1 MTEIP
6 KFKINQIQIH
16 EIPIWKFNNPVVNYI
31 NKVEIHEIPIWKTD
45 VPILNNISKP
55 IVDIPGCV
63 RVHRNNLT
71 SLIDSDNDEYGTYT
85 ECGNFSIPSFEPLQ
99 YNPNEFVYTQS
110 ETPQNQEQEFVQPTV
125 EPPKYEPKKKKDD
138 PLFVACPGKKDQRV
152 GDYRNEFKLERVI
165 GHERSEDGTECITL
179 YESTK
184 FIEQYIPNPPQ
195 LVSTAVIAT
204 VAASTPLLLNIIK
217 PLVKNLFK
225 KLTKKKKDVE

>member
-1 MTEIP
+1 MPTIDIP
-6 KFKINQIQIH
+6 RFDIRKI
-16 EIPIWKFNNPVVNYI
+16 
-31 NKVEIHEIPIWKTD
+31 EIHEIPVWKTD
-45 VPILNNISKP
+45 IQTLNNISKP

-71 SLIDSDNDEYGTYT
+71 SLIDSDKDEYGTYT

-125 EPPKYEPKKKKDD
+125 EPPKYEPKKNKDD
-138 PLFVACPGKKDQRV
+138 PLFVECPGKKDQRV

-204 VAASTPLLLNIIK
+204 VAASTPLLLNIVK
-217 PLVKNLFK
+217 PLVKNVIK
-225 KLTKKKKDVE
+225 KLTKKKK

>member
-1 MTEIP
+1 MPTIDIP
-6 KFKINQIQIH
+6 RFD
-16 EIPIWKFNNPVVNYI
+16 I
-31 NKVEIHEIPIWKTD
+31 NKVEILEIPVWETE
-45 VPILNNISKP
+45 VPSLYKINKP

-71 SLIDSDNDEYGTYT
+71 SFIDSDKDEYGTYT

-204 VAASTPLLLNIIK
+204 VAASTPLLLNIVK
-217 PLVKNLFK
+217 PLVKNLIK
-225 KLTKKKKDVE
+225 KLTKKKDKVE

>member
-1 MTEIP
+1 MPTIDIP
-6 KFKINQIQIH
+6 NIKINKI
-16 EIPIWKFNNPVVNYI
+16 
-31 NKVEIHEIPIWKTD
+31 EIHEIPIWKTN
-45 VPILNNISKP
+45 VPVINNISKP

-71 SLIDSDNDEYGTYT
+71 SLIDSDKDEYGTYT

-195 LVSTAVIAT
+195 LVSTALIAS
-204 VAASTPLLLNIIK
+204 VAATTPLLLNLVK
-217 PLVKNLFK
+217 PLVRQAFK
-225 KLTKKKKDVE
+225 RLSKPKKDKVE

>member
-1 MTEIP
+1 MPTIDIP
-6 KFKINQIQIH
+6 RF
-16 EIPIWKFNNPVVNYI
+16 EI
-31 NKVEIHEIPIWKTD
+31 NKVEIHEIPVWKTD
-45 VPILNNISKP
+45 IQTLNNISKP

-71 SLIDSDNDEYGTYT
+71 SLIDSDKDEYGTYT

-99 YNPNEFVYTQS
+99 YNPNEFVYTES
-110 ETPQNQEQEFVQPTV
+110 EAPQNQEQEFVQPTI
-125 EPPKYEPKKKKDD
+125 EPPKYEPKKKKDE
-138 PLFVACPGKKDQRV
+138 PIFVACPGKKDQRV

-165 GHERSEDGTECITL
+165 GHKRSEDGTECITL

-204 VAASTPLLLNIIK
+204 VAASTPLLLNIVK
-217 PLVKNLFK
+217 PLVKNLIK

>member
-1 MTEIP
+1 MPTIDIP
-6 KFKINQIQIH
+6 NIK
-16 EIPIWKFNNPVVNYI
+16 I
-31 NKVEIHEIPIWKTD
+31 NKVEIHEIPVWKTD
-45 VPILNNISKP
+45 IQTLNNISKP

-63 RVHRNNLT
+63 RVHKNNLT
-71 SLIDSDNDEYGTYT
+71 SLIDSDKDEYGTYT

-204 VAASTPLLLNIIK
+204 VAASTPLLLNIVK
-217 PLVKNLFK
+217 PLVKNLIK
-225 KLTKKKKDVE
+225 KLTKKKKDVK

>member
-1 MTEIP
+1 MPTIDIP
-6 KFKINQIQIH
+6 RIN
-16 EIPIWKFNNPVVNYI
+16 I
-31 NKVEIHEIPIWKTD
+31 NKVEVHEIPLWKTD
-45 VPILNNISKP
+45 IQTLNNISKP

-71 SLIDSDNDEYGTYT
+71 SLIDSDKDEYGTYT

-204 VAASTPLLLNIIK
+204 VAASTPLLLNIVK
-217 PLVKNLFK
+217 PLIKNLIK
-225 KLTKKKKDVE
+225 KLTKKKDKVK

>member
-1 MTEIP
+1 MPSIDIP
-6 KFKINQIQIH
+6 RFD
-16 EIPIWKFNNPVVNYI
+16 I
-31 NKVEIHEIPIWKTD
+31 NKVEIHEIPVWKTD
-45 VPILNNISKP
+45 IQTLNNISKP

-71 SLIDSDNDEYGTYT
+71 SLIDSDKDEYGTYT

-110 ETPQNQEQEFVQPTV
+110 ETPQDQQQEFVQPTV

-138 PLFVACPGKKDQRV
+138 PLFIACPGKKDQRV

-165 GHERSEDGTECITL
+165 GHERSEDGSECITL
-179 YESTK
+179 YEDVK

-195 LVSTAVIAT
+195 LISTAAIAT
-204 VAASTPLLLNIIK
+204 VAASTPLLLNVIK

-225 KLTKKKKDVE
+225 KLTKKKNDVK

>member
-1 MTEIP
+1 MEIP
-6 KFKINQIQIH
+6 RFD
-16 EIPIWKFNNPVVNYI
+16 I
-31 NKVEIHEIPIWKTD
+31 NKVEIYKIPIWKTD
-45 VPILNNISKP
+45 VPKNLNISKP

-71 SLIDSDNDEYGTYT
+71 SLIDSDKDEYGTYT

-110 ETPQNQEQEFVQPTV
+110 ETPQDQQQEFVQPTV

-138 PLFVACPGKKDQRV
+138 PLFIACPGKKDQRV

-165 GHERSEDGTECITL
+165 GHERSEDGSECITL
-179 YESTK
+179 YEDVK

-204 VAASTPLLLNIIK
+204 VAASTPLLLNIVK
-217 PLVKNLFK
+217 PLVKNLIK

>member
-1 MTEIP
+1 MPTIEIP
-6 KFKINQIQIH
+6 PIN
-16 EIPIWKFNNPVVNYI
+16 I
-31 NKVEIHEIPIWKTD
+31 NKIEIHEIPVWKTD
-45 VPILNNISKP
+45 IQTLNNISKP

-71 SLIDSDNDEYGTYT
+71 SLIDSDKDEYGTYT

-99 YNPNEFVYTQS
+99 YNPNEFVYTES
-110 ETPQNQEQEFVQPTV
+110 ETPQNQEQEFAESTSKDI
-125 EPPKYEPKKKKDD
+125 KYEPKDDKDD

-165 GHERSEDGTECITL
+165 GHERSEDGSECITL
-179 YESTK
+179 YEDVK

-204 VAASTPLLLNIIK
+204 VAASTPLLLNIVK
-217 PLVKNLFK
+217 PLVKNLIK

>member
-1 MTEIP
+1 MPTIDIP
-6 KFKINQIQIH
+6 RFDIS
-16 EIPIWKFNNPVVNYI
+16 
-31 NKVEIHEIPIWKTD
+31 KVEIHEIPVWKTD
-45 VPILNNISKP
+45 IQTLNNISKP

-71 SLIDSDNDEYGTYT
+71 SLIDSDKDEYGTYT

-138 PLFVACPGKKDQRV
+138 PLFVECPGKKDQRV

-204 VAASTPLLLNIIK
+204 VAASTPLLLNIVK

-225 KLTKKKKDVE
+225 KLTKKKDKVE

>member
-1 MTEIP
+1 MPTIDIP
-6 KFKINQIQIH
+6 NIK
-16 EIPIWKFNNPVVNYI
+16 I
-31 NKVEIHEIPIWKTD
+31 NKVEIHEIPVWKTD
-45 VPILNNISKP
+45 IHTLNNISKP
-55 IVDIPGCV
+55 IVVIPGCV

-71 SLIDSDNDEYGTYT
+71 SLIDSDKDEYGTYT

-204 VAASTPLLLNIIK
+204 VAASTPLLLNLVK
-217 PLVKNLFK
+217 PLVKNIIK
-225 KLTKKKKDVE
+225 KLTKKKDTSS

>member
-1 MTEIP
+1 MTQIP
-6 KFKINQIQIH
+6 QININKVKIH
-16 EIPIWKFNNPVVNYI
+16 KIPIWKPNLPR
-31 NKVEIHEIPIWKTD
+31 
-45 VPILNNISKP
+45 LNNISKP

-71 SLIDSDNDEYGTYT
+71 SLIDSDKDEYGTYT

-99 YNPNEFVYTQS
+99 YNPSEFVYTQS
-110 ETPQNQEQEFVQPTV
+110 EAPQNKEQKFVEPTV
-125 EPPKYEPKKKKDD
+125 EPPRYEPKKKDD
-138 PLFVACPGKKDQRV
+138 KSLFVACPGKKDQRV

-204 VAASTPLLLNIIK
+204 VAASTPLLLNIVK
-217 PLVKNLFK
+217 PLVKNLIK
-225 KLTKKKKDVE
+225 KLTKKKDNKK

>member
-1 MTEIP
+1 MPTIDIP
-6 KFKINQIQIH
+6 RININKVQIH
-16 EIPIWKFNNPVVNYI
+16 EIPV
-31 NKVEIHEIPIWKTD
+31 WKTD
-45 VPILNNISKP
+45 IQVLNNISKP

-71 SLIDSDNDEYGTYT
+71 SLIDNDKDEYGTYT

-110 ETPQNQEQEFVQPTV
+110 ETPQNQEQEFVQPIV
-125 EPPKYEPKKKKDD
+125 EPPKYEPKKKTDD
-138 PLFVACPGKKDQRV
+138 PLFIACPGPNDQRI

-165 GHERSEDGTECITL
+165 GHEKSEDGSKCITL
-179 YESTK
+179 YEDVK

-195 LVSTAVIAT
+195 LISTAAIAT
-204 VAASTPLLLNIIK
+204 VAASTPLLLNIVK

-225 KLTKKKKDVE
+225 KLTNKKKDVE

>member
-1 MTEIP
+1 MEIHID
-6 KFKINQIQIH
+6 KIDIQK
-16 EIPIWKFNNPVVNYI
+16 IPIWKV
-31 NKVEIHEIPIWKTD
+31 D
-45 VPILNNISKP
+45 VPVLPNISKP

-71 SLIDSDNDEYGTYT
+71 SLIDSKKDEYGTYT

-110 ETPQNQEQEFVQPTV
+110 ETPQSQEQEFVQPTV

-165 GHERSEDGTECITL
+165 GHERSEDGSECITL
-179 YESTK
+179 YEDVK

-195 LVSTAVIAT
+195 LVSAAAIAT
-204 VAASTPLLLNIIK
+204 VAASTPLLLNLVK
-217 PLVKNLFK
+217 PLVKNIIK

>member
-1 MTEIP
+1 M
-6 KFKINQIQIH
+6 
-16 EIPIWKFNNPVVNYI
+16 
-31 NKVEIHEIPIWKTD
+31 
-45 VPILNNISKP
+45 
-55 IVDIPGCV
+55 
-63 RVHRNNLT
+63 
-71 SLIDSDNDEYGTYT
+71 
-85 ECGNFSIPSFEPLQ
+85 Q
-99 YNPNEFVYTQS
+99 YNPNEFVYAQS

-204 VAASTPLLLNIIK
+204 VAASTPLLLNIVK
-217 PLVKNLFK
+217 PLVKNLIK
-225 KLTKKKKDVE
+225 KLTKKKKDIE

>member
-1 MTEIP
+1 MPTIDIPRFGINEI
-6 KFKINQIQIH
+6 
-16 EIPIWKFNNPVVNYI
+16 
-31 NKVEIHEIPIWKTD
+31 EIHKIPVWKTD
-45 VPILNNISKP
+45 VQILNNISKP

-71 SLIDSDNDEYGTYT
+71 SLIDSDKDEYGTYT

-110 ETPQNQEQEFVQPTV
+110 ETPTNQEQEFVEPTTKDI
-125 EPPKYEPKKKKDD
+125 KYEPKKNKNDS
-138 PLFVACPGKKDQRV
+138 LFVECPGKKDQRV

-204 VAASTPLLLNIIK
+204 VAASTPLLLNIVK
-217 PLVKNLFK
+217 PLVKNLIK
-225 KLTKKKKDVE
+225 KITKKKDNKK

>member
-1 MTEIP
+1 MPSIDIP
-6 KFKINQIQIH
+6 RFD
-16 EIPIWKFNNPVVNYI
+16 I
-31 NKVEIHEIPIWKTD
+31 NKVEIHEIPVWKTD
-45 VPILNNISKP
+45 IQTLNNISKP

-71 SLIDSDNDEYGTYT
+71 SLIDSDKDEYGTYT

-110 ETPQNQEQEFVQPTV
+110 QTPQNKEQEFVQPTV

-165 GHERSEDGTECITL
+165 GHERSEDGTECVTL

-204 VAASTPLLLNIIK
+204 VAASTPLLLNIVK
-217 PLVKNLFK
+217 PLVKNLIK

>member
-1 MTEIP
+1 MPTIDIPLININRVEIQ
-6 KFKINQIQIH
+6 K
-16 EIPIWKFNNPVVNYI
+16 IPIWNY
-31 NKVEIHEIPIWKTD
+31 N
-45 VPILNNISKP
+45 VPIIDKLNKP

-71 SLIDSDNDEYGTYT
+71 SLIDSDKDEYGTYT

-165 GHERSEDGTECITL
+165 GHKRSEDGTECITL

-184 FIEQYIPNPPQ
+184 IIEQYIPNPPQ

-204 VAASTPLLLNIIK
+204 VAASTPLLLNIVK
-217 PLVKNLFK
+217 PLVKNLIK
-225 KLTKKKKDVE
+225 KLTKKKDKVK

>member
-1 MTEIP
+1 MPSIDIP
-6 KFKINQIQIH
+6 RFD
-16 EIPIWKFNNPVVNYI
+16 I
-31 NKVEIHEIPIWKTD
+31 NKVDIHEIPIWKTD
-45 VPILNNISKP
+45 IQTLNNISKP

-71 SLIDSDNDEYGTYT
+71 SLIDSDKDEYGTYT

-204 VAASTPLLLNIIK
+204 VAASTPLLLNIVK
-217 PLVKNLFK
+217 PLVKNLIK
-225 KLTKKKKDVE
+225 KLTKKKDNKK

>member
-1 MTEIP
+1 MPTIDIP
-6 KFKINQIQIH
+6 RIN
-16 EIPIWKFNNPVVNYI
+16 I
-31 NKVEIHEIPIWKTD
+31 NKVEIHEIPVWKTD
-45 VPILNNISKP
+45 IQTLNNISKP

-71 SLIDSDNDEYGTYT
+71 SLIDSDKDEYGTYT

-125 EPPKYEPKKKKDD
+125 EPPKYEPKKKKEDE
-138 PLFVACPGKKDQRV
+138 PLFVECPGPKDQRV
-152 GDYRNEFKLERVI
+152 GQYASEFKLERVT
-165 GHERSEDGTECITL
+165 GHKRSEDGSKCITL
-179 YESTK
+179 YENVT

-195 LVSTAVIAT
+195 LISTAVIAT
-204 VAASTPLLLNIIK
+204 VAASTPLLLNIVK
-217 PLVKNLFK
+217 PLVKNLIK

>member
-1 MTEIP
+1 MPTIDIP
-6 KFKINQIQIH
+6 NIKINKI
-16 EIPIWKFNNPVVNYI
+16 
-31 NKVEIHEIPIWKTD
+31 EIHEIPVWKTD
-45 VPILNNISKP
+45 IQILNNISKS

-71 SLIDSDNDEYGTYT
+71 SLIDSDKDEYGTYT

-165 GHERSEDGTECITL
+165 GHERSEDGSECITL
-179 YESTK
+179 YEDVK

-204 VAASTPLLLNIIK
+204 VAASTPLLLNIVK
-217 PLVKNLFK
+217 PLVKNLIK
-225 KLTKKKKDVE
+225 KLTKKKDKVK

>member
-1 MTEIP
+1 MPTIDIP
-6 KFKINQIQIH
+6 RF
-16 EIPIWKFNNPVVNYI
+16 EI
-31 NKVEIHEIPIWKTD
+31 NKVEIHEIPVWKTD
-45 VPILNNISKP
+45 IQTLNNISKP

-71 SLIDSDNDEYGTYT
+71 SLIDSDKDEYGTYT

-110 ETPQNQEQEFVQPTV
+110 ETPQNQEQEFVQPTI

-165 GHERSEDGTECITL
+165 GHKRSEDGTECITL

-204 VAASTPLLLNIIK
+204 VAASTPLLLNIVK
-217 PLVKNLFK
+217 PLVKNIIK
-225 KLTKKKKDVE
+225 KLTKKKEDTSS

>member
-1 MTEIP
+1 MPTIDIP
-6 KFKINQIQIH
+6 KI
-16 EIPIWKFNNPVVNYI
+16 
-31 NKVEIHEIPIWKTD
+31 EIHKIPIWKTD
-45 VPILNNISKP
+45 VPVQINISKP

-71 SLIDSDNDEYGTYT
+71 SLIDSDKDEYGTYT

-204 VAASTPLLLNIIK
+204 VAASTPLLLNIVK
-217 PLVKNLFK
+217 PLVKNLIK
-225 KLTKKKKDVE
+225 KLTKKKDNKK